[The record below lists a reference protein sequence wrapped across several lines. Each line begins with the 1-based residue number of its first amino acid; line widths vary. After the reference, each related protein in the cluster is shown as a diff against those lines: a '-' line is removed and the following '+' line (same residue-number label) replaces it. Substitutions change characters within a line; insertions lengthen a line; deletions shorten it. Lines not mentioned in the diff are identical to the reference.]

1 MITAARYIREQYLRM
16 SQTRLAT
23 ELGISQ
29 PMISKWEKE
38 GGKIPECHVP
48 KVKELALARGH
59 TLEDADFIK
68 LPMRKKR
75 TAKQ

>member
-1 MITAARYIREQYLRM
+1 MITPARYIREQYLRM
-16 SQTRLAT
+16 SQTRLAA

-29 PMISKWEKE
+29 PMVSKWEKE
-38 GGKIPECHVP
+38 GGKIPECHVDHI
-48 KVKELALARGH
+48 KALAKERGH
-59 TLEDADFIK
+59 TLEDQDFIK